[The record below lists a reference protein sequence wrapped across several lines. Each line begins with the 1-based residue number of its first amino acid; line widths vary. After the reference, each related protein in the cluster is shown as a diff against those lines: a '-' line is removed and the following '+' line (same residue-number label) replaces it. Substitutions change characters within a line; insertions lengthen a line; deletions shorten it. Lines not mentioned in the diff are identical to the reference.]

1 MMASN
6 RDGERGAVPMKLII
20 VGVVALLL
28 LGGGG
33 FFGFKFWK
41 AKKAAAAAAAAVAAG
56 KEPGKEGDAKAGEG
70 APTDPHAKPA
80 GDEDEDEAGAEGGGH
95 GGGAG
100 SPAVMTY
107 RNIVNLEGPRR
118 NAFLKVELHI
128 LFRDPDLGKAATS
141 DKPTPEKSQIQA
153 LLLEM
158 LSGKNLE
165 EVSDLETRQSIR
177 MEIKEKLNEK
187 FKHKPKHGEK
197 EDPKAKKP
205 KKPVKDVLVVDWAIQ
220 Q

>member
-1 MMASN
+1 METT
-6 RDGERGAVPMKLII
+6 REGERGAIPIKLII
-20 VGVVALLL
+20 IGVVALLL

-33 FFGFKFWK
+33 FAGFKFWK
-41 AKKAAAAAAAAVAAG
+41 AKKAAAAAAAAAAQG
-56 KEPGKEGDAKAGEG
+56 KEPGKEGEAKPGEG
-70 APTDPHAKPA
+70 GHEDPHAKA
-80 GDEDEDEAGAEGGGH
+80 AEDEDEDEAAGGGGH
-95 GGGAG
+95 GGGGAA
-100 SPAVMTY
+100 PAVMTY

-153 LLLEM
+153 MLLEM

-165 EVSDLETRQSIR
+165 EVSDLETRQSLR

-187 FKHKPKHGEK
+187 FKHKPKPGEK

>member
-1 MMASN
+1 MMEPN
-6 RDGERGAVPMKLII
+6 REGERGAVPLKLII
-20 VGVVALLL
+20 IGVVALLL

-33 FFGFKFWK
+33 FAGFKFWK
-41 AKKAAAAAAAAVAAG
+41 AKKAAAAAAAAPAGEG
-56 KEPGKEGDAKAGEG
+56 KEAAKEGDAKSGEG
-70 APTDPHAKPA
+70 AHGDPHAKAA
-80 GDEDEDEAGAEGGGH
+80 GEDEDEDEGAAGGH
-95 GGGAG
+95 GGGAAG
-100 SPAVMTY
+100 AAVMTY

-153 LLLEM
+153 MLLEM

-187 FKHKPKHGEK
+187 FKHKPKPGEK
-197 EDPKAKKP
+197 EDPKVKKP